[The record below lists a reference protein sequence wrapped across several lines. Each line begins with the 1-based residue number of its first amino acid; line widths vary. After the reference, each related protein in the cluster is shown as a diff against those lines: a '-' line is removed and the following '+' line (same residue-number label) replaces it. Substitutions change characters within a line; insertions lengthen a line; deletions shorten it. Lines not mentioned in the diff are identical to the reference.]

1 MISINVTGVDQ
12 VRAMLQRIGP
22 ALSGQALASTA
33 LDIEHY
39 IEQEAAKHN
48 KKGALV
54 RSIYKTR
61 MADGSWELGHDP
73 RVAPHALFV
82 HWGTKK
88 HDIRPK
94 NKKTLRWASGGAFHF
109 AKVVH
114 HPGNKPDKWLERA
127 ATAAPQIFASH
138 VAQQVA
144 KLTQG

>member
-61 MADGSWELGHDP
+61 MADGSWE
-73 RVAPHALFV
+73 
-82 HWGTKK
+82 
-88 HDIRPK
+88 
-94 NKKTLRWASGGAFHF
+94 
-109 AKVVH
+109 
-114 HPGNKPDKWLERA
+114 
-127 ATAAPQIFASH
+127 
-138 VAQQVA
+138 
-144 KLTQG
+144 